1 MRLKSALIFTIGI
14 TTFALNASD
23 SIPQSLPLPLDL
35 PEGEIKRLPANAQVD
50 IPPSWSYSP
59 MTQSLPVEDK
69 WWENF
74 HSPLLDSL
82 INIAIDNNYNI
93 KLAIRRIESARIQ
106 MQKSK
111 SGYYPT
117 LQLNVGW
124 EKERTA
130 GIKHKEAATTYDY
143 FNIGADMSWQ
153 IDLFGKVRA
162 NVNAQKANWQATK
175 AQYTA
180 TMVSVA
186 ASVATTYIQLR
197 CYQAQLAN
205 ILSQSKEQQRIL
217 KIADTRFETGLVSKL
232 DVTQAKTVCLS
243 TQAQVPTLKA
253 NIESSINALATLLGI
268 YPAQLPK
275 EVYQDNPMPQ
285 YNQDIAVGIPMD
297 LLRRR
302 PDIVEAEYNLAEYA
316 AQLGV
321 AEKDFLPTLTLEG
334 SIGTSAHEFKNLFS
348 NASFTYSIAPTLS
361 WTVFDGFSR
370 KYAVAEAREELESG
384 IESYNLTV
392 MTAVQEVNDAI
403 SSYTNIQNE
412 MELLNQAATQAK
424 ESLTLS
430 LDSYTQ
436 GLSEFV
442 NVVNAQMSYLEYSD
456 QCISAQ
462 GDALI
467 ALINLYKALGG
478 GW

>member
-14 TTFALNASD
+14 TSFALNASD

-35 PEGEIKRLPANAQVD
+35 PAGEIKRLPENAQVD

-59 MTQSLPVEDK
+59 MVQSLPVEDK
-69 WWENF
+69 WWNNF

-93 KLAIRRIESARIQ
+93 KLAIRRIEVARLQ
-106 MQKSK
+106 MQQSK

-117 LQLNVGW
+117 LQLSAGW

-175 AQYTA
+175 AEYTA

-205 ILSQSKEQQRIL
+205 ILHQSKEQQRIL
-217 KIADTRFETGLVSKL
+217 KIAQTRFETGLVSKL

-243 TQAQVPTLKA
+243 TQAEIPALKA

-268 YPAQLPK
+268 YPSQLPK
-275 EVYQDNPMPQ
+275 DIYQDYPMPQ

-321 AEKDFLPTLTLEG
+321 AEKDFLPTLTLDG

-361 WTVFDGFSR
+361 WTLFDGFSR

-403 SSYTNIQNE
+403 SSYTNLQNE
-412 MELLNQAATQAK
+412 MDLLNQAATQAE

-462 GDALI
+462 GEALI